1 MTNKMIMGKASQAF
15 RFCTL
20 SFRLALYMRISP
32 AGCCRCFIMAK
43 WLCLLFLYP
52 KQILQ
57 SGEGFV
63 YNYDTRL
70 KKELAGKLTK
80 IRILHPL

>member
-1 MTNKMIMGKASQAF
+1 MTNKMIIGKASQAF

-43 WLCLLFLYP
+43 WLSLLFLCA

-57 SGEGFV
+57 PGEVFV
-63 YNYDTRL
+63 YNYDSRL
-70 KKELAGKLTK
+70 KKELAGRLAKV
-80 IRILHPL
+80 RILHPL

>member
-1 MTNKMIMGKASQAF
+1 MGKASQAH
-15 RFCTL
+15 RFCVL
-20 SFRLALYMRISP
+20 AFRLALYMRISP

-43 WLCLLFLYP
+43 WLSLLFLCA

-70 KKELAGKLTK
+70 KKELAGRLT
-80 IRILHPL
+80 

>member
-1 MTNKMIMGKASQAF
+1 MGKASQAF
-15 RFCTL
+15 RFCAL
-20 SFRLALYMRISP
+20 SFRLALFMRISP

-43 WLCLLFLYP
+43 WLRLLFLCT

-70 KKELAGKLTK
+70 KKELAGRLAK